1 MTLDFLACESQFLDH
16 AAPVWHATD
25 LGIRGR
31 FLVDAAL
38 LDRAARLGIAAEAI
52 DADVIRASS
61 RPPTASPGDGPMAF
75 VASIGD
81 TKIGRR
87 LGYRRFAFMEHG
99 AGQAYIGQAGP
110 NGRNPSYPGGVD
122 REDTELFLVPN
133 EYSAALW
140 RSSYPDAR
148 VEVIGSPRL
157 DSLPGRQ
164 LDPIAP
170 GTTIAVSFHW
180 PAYVCPESGTAVGTF
195 GPALASLARRFHVI
209 GHAHP
214 KGDWPTRMK
223 RIYRQAGIEFVP
235 DFDEV
240 CRRADL
246 YAVDN
251 SSTMFEFAAT
261 GRPVVVLN
269 ARDYRR
275 NVNHGLRFWDAAHV
289 GVNVDAPGDLAP
301 SVERA
306 LEDGGDLFA
315 DREDA
320 LGIVYAYRTG
330 AAPRA
335 ADALSEWVGTTV
347 PRAA

>member
-1 MTLDFLACESQFLDH
+1 
-16 AAPVWHATD
+16 
-25 LGIRGR
+25 
-31 FLVDAAL
+31 
-38 LDRAARLGIAAEAI
+38 
-52 DADVIRASS
+52 
-61 RPPTASPGDGPMAF
+61 MAF

-140 RSSYPDAR
+140 R
-148 VEVIGSPRL
+148 
-157 DSLPGRQ
+157 
-164 LDPIAP
+164 AP
-170 GTTIAVSFHW
+170 TPT
-180 PAYVCPESGTAVGTF
+180 
-195 GPALASLARRFHVI
+195 LASRSSAARGSTASPAASSTRSRPGPRSPCRSTGPPTSARRRAPPSARSARRSRPRARFHVI

-223 RIYRQAGIEFVP
+223 RIYRQGGDRVRPRLRRGLPAGGPVRGGQQL
-235 DFDEV
+235 DDV
-240 CRRADL
+240 RVRRD
-246 YAVDN
+246 
-251 SSTMFEFAAT
+251 
-261 GRPVVVLN
+261 RPPRGGPER
-269 ARDYRR
+269 ARLPAQRQPR
-275 NVNHGLRFWDAAHV
+275 LRFWDAAHV

>member
-25 LGIRGR
+25 PGIRGR

-140 RSSYPDAR
+140 RASYPDAR

-180 PAYVCPESGTAVGTF
+180 PAYVCPEAGTAVGTF
-195 GPALASLARRFHVI
+195 GPALASARAQVPRHRPRAPEGRLAD
-209 GHAHP
+209 AH
-214 KGDWPTRMK
+214 
-223 RIYRQAGIEFVP
+223 E
-235 DFDEV
+235 
-240 CRRADL
+240 ADL
-246 YAVDN
+246 PAGRDRVRPRLRRRLP
-251 SSTMFEFAAT
+251 A
-261 GRPVVVLN
+261 GRPVRRRQQLDDVRVRRDRPPGGRPERTRLPPQRQPRPALLGRRARRVN
-269 ARDYRR
+269 A
-275 NVNHGLRFWDAAHV
+275 
-289 GVNVDAPGDLAP
+289 DAPGDLAP

>member
-1 MTLDFLACESQFLDH
+1 
-16 AAPVWHATD
+16 
-25 LGIRGR
+25 
-31 FLVDAAL
+31 
-38 LDRAARLGIAAEAI
+38 
-52 DADVIRASS
+52 
-61 RPPTASPGDGPMAF
+61 
-75 VASIGD
+75 
-81 TKIGRR
+81 
-87 LGYRRFAFMEHG
+87 
-99 AGQAYIGQAGP
+99 
-110 NGRNPSYPGGVD
+110 
-122 REDTELFLVPN
+122 
-133 EYSAALW
+133 
-140 RSSYPDAR
+140 
-148 VEVIGSPRL
+148 
-157 DSLPGRQ
+157 
-164 LDPIAP
+164 
-170 GTTIAVSFHW
+170 VSFHW
-180 PAYVCPESGTAVGTF
+180 PAYVCPEAGTAVGTF

-235 DFDEV
+235 DFADV